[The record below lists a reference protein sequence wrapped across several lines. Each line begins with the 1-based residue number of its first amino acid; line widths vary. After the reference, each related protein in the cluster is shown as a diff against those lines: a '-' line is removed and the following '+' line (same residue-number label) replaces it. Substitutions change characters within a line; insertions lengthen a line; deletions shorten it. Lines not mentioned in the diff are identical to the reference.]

1 MKKNSVLIIILFFF
15 IQSSFSQ
22 TLLKG
27 KVISE
32 VLNLDGIQVINL
44 TNQRSTS
51 TEKGGFFSI
60 LAKPTDTLLVSAMQI
75 KGVQLIL
82 KSADFSENLFFVR
95 LQPQINQLDEVTIKN
110 YSEINAV
117 SLGIIPKGVKTYTPA
132 QRRLKAAATP
142 DESLNAGGMAGGSVG
157 LDPLINMISGRTAM
171 LKKELEVENKE
182 RLLVRLSN
190 IYEDAFFVDQLK
202 IPSDYI
208 KGFKIYAIDNVRL
221 VNAIK
226 AKNMTLTS
234 FLIGELAEK
243 YKKMTFPER
252 NAILAK

>member
-1 MKKNSVLIIILFFF
+1 MKKNSILIIILLFLF
-15 IQSSFSQ
+15 QSSFSQ
-22 TLLKG
+22 TILKG

-32 VLNLDGIQVINL
+32 TLNLDGINVINL
-44 TNQRSTS
+44 SNQKSTS
-51 TEKGGFFSI
+51 TEEGGFFSI
-60 LAKPTDTLLVSAMQI
+60 LAKPTDTLLVSGIQI
-75 KGVQLIL
+75 KGTQLVL
-82 KSADFSENLFFVR
+82 KSSDFSENLFFVR

-132 QRRLKAAATP
+132 QRRLRAAGTP
-142 DESLNAGGMAGGSVG
+142 DVSLSAGGMAGGSVG

-190 IYEDAFFVDQLK
+190 MYEEVFFTDYLK
-202 IPSDYI
+202 IPAKYI
-208 KGFKIYAIDNVRL
+208 KGFQIYALDSEKL

-226 AKNMTLTS
+226 AKNTTLTT
-234 FLIGELAEK
+234 FLLGELAEK
-243 YKKMTFPER
+243 YKFIAFPER
-252 NAILAK
+252 NIILAK